1 MIDKRINVTKPSL
14 PPLEEFIPYL
24 EKIWSSKILT
34 NSGPFHEELEHK
46 LSNYLGVNQ
55 ISLLANGTLAL
66 MTALQALNVKGEVIT
81 TPFTFV
87 ATVNAILCTGNLPI
101 FVDIE
106 VGSLNIDPKAIEA
119 AINTNTKAI
128 VATHCYGNPCDTK
141 TIEKIAHKYNLRVI
155 YDAAHAFGVE
165 DSGGSILRHGDL
177 SILSLHAT
185 KVFTTFEGGCIIA
198 NDTEITKTVTQLRN
212 FGISSEGQVA
222 SVGLNAKMS
231 EVHAALGL
239 LQLNYVDA
247 LIKKRSIIADL
258 YKKNISKIKGICV
271 VQDTEITKPN
281 YTYFPIL
288 IREDYPVDR
297 DTLFK
302 RMADIG
308 VNARKY
314 FFPLITEF
322 PAYKNLRPK
331 NSLSLPNAKKA
342 SGQILCLP
350 IYPDLELKN
359 VAKICDF
366 LSNPEV
372 PDVTPHIDSV

>member
-66 MTALQALNVKGEVIT
+66 MTALQATNVKGEVIT

-87 ATVNAILCTGNLPI
+87 ATANAILCTGNLPI

-141 TIEKIAHKYNLRVI
+141 TIQKIAHKYNLRVI

-198 NDTEITKTVTQLRN
+198 NDTEITKTVKQLRN
-212 FGISSEGQVA
+212 FGISSEGQVV

-239 LQLNYVDA
+239 LQLNHVDN
-247 LIKKRSIIADL
+247 IVKKRRKIADF
-258 YKKNISKIKGICV
+258 YQKKLREIKGIRY
-271 VQDTEITKPN
+271 VQDTKLTKTN
-281 YTYFPIL
+281 NTYFPIL
-288 IREDYPVDR
+288 ISEDYPIDR
-297 DTLFK
+297 DTLFE
-302 RMADIG
+302 RLAHIG

-314 FFPLITEF
+314 FFPLVTEF
-322 PAYKNLRPK
+322 PVYKNLLPK
-331 NSLSLPNAKKA
+331 NPVSLPNAKKV
-342 SGQILCLP
+342 STQILCLP
-350 IYPDLELKN
+350 IYPDLELRT
-359 VAKICDF
+359 VARICEF
-366 LSNPEV
+366 ISCPEL
-372 PDVTPHIDSV
+372 PK